1 MGNGPAVPS
10 QPSPDQWGERL
21 TRRLGLWSAVAVLI
35 GSTIGSGIFRT
46 PAVIADRVPSAV
58 PMLGVWVLGGLL
70 ALCGALTYAE
80 LGGMFPRSGGVFV
93 YIKESFGR
101 LPAFLFGWTELV
113 VIRASA
119 LGAIATVFAE
129 YLLRSLGYDPELY
142 AGPVHYVA
150 AVAIA
155 ITAVFN
161 YTGVRWSSLLV
172 NVTTVAKYGALIL
185 LVLVAFAIGEGDFSH
200 YTAREGVVEPRLFG
214 LALISVLWAYD
225 GWGDVS
231 FVGGEVKDPE
241 KTLPRTFVLGTLG
254 VVAISLLVNLA
265 YLYVLPLAT
274 IRQSPLVAADAAQ
287 ALIGRVG
294 VGLVAVVVM
303 ISTFG
308 TLAGSMLTGPR
319 IFYAMAEDG
328 LFFKG
333 IAQVHPRFGTPARAI
348 AMTATLAV
356 GFVLVRRFEALADTF
371 ILAIWPFYA
380 LAAAGLLV
388 LRRRRPDLPRPVRV
402 LGYPVV
408 PLLFILSGVLILVN
422 AAVTS
427 PRDPLIAFGVIVL
440 GLPAWWLWRRFT
452 RPAGQHAGGDPE
464 SAA

>member
-1 MGNGPAVPS
+1 
-10 QPSPDQWGERL
+10 
-21 TRRLGLWSAVAVLI
+21 
-35 GSTIGSGIFRT
+35 
-46 PAVIADRVPSAV
+46 
-58 PMLGVWVLGGLL
+58 MLGVWVIGGLL

-129 YLLRSLGYDPELY
+129 YLMRSLGYNPELPPY

-185 LVLVAFAIGEGDFSH
+185 LVVVAFAIGDGDFGH
-200 YTAREGVVEPRLFG
+200 YTAREGAVEPRLFG

-231 FVGGEVKDPE
+231 FVGGEVKDPQ
-241 KTLPRTFVLGTLG
+241 KTLPRAFVLGTLG
-254 VVAISLLVNLA
+254 VVAIYLLVNLA

-380 LAAAGLLV
+380 LAAAGVFV
-388 LRRRRPDLPRPVRV
+388 LRRRRPDLVRPVRV

-408 PLLFILSGVLILVN
+408 PLLFILSGVLILAN

-427 PRDPLIAFGVIVL
+427 PRDPLIAFSVIVL
-440 GLPAWWLWRRFT
+440 GLPAWWLWRRYA
-452 RPAGQHAGGDPE
+452 RPAGRGAGGGPE
-464 SAA
+464 RAA